1 MKMNKSELASEYLK
15 KGYNCAQSVI
25 KAYACD
31 VGMNEEEAVKMA
43 SVLGGGIGRTGHICG
58 AVSGAALVIGMKF
71 GSTDNTDKHS
81 RNKAYQK
88 ANELLEKFS
97 AQNKS
102 VLCKEL
108 LGYDIKTKEGL
119 KQARESG
126 IMVQKCPGFV
136 SSAAKILESI
146 INATQAS
153 ET

>member
-1 MKMNKSELASEYLK
+1 MNKPEIVSEYMK

-25 KAYACD
+25 KAYAGD
-31 VGMNEEEAVKMA
+31 VGMNEEDGVKMA

-81 RNKAYQK
+81 RDKAYQK

-102 VLCKEL
+102 VLCKDL
-108 LGYDIKTKEGL
+108 LGYDISTKEGL

-126 IMVQKCPGFV
+126 VMVQKCPALV

-146 INATQAS
+146 IS
-153 ET
+153 ETPVSEMK

>member
-1 MKMNKSELASEYLK
+1 MNKSELASEYLK

-25 KAYACD
+25 KAYAGD
-31 VGMNEEEAVKMA
+31 VGMNKEDAVKMA

-71 GSTDNTDKHS
+71 GSTDNTNKQARD
-81 RNKAYQK
+81 KAYQK

-102 VLCKEL
+102 ILCKEL
-108 LGYDIKTKEGL
+108 LGYDIKTPEGL
-119 KQARESG
+119 KQARKSG
-126 IMVQKCPGFV
+126 VMVQKCPELV

-146 INATQAS
+146 IN
-153 ET
+153 ETPVSKTE

>member
-1 MKMNKSELASEYLK
+1 MNKSELASEYLK

-25 KAYACD
+25 KAYAND
-31 VGMNEEEAVKMA
+31 VGMNEEDAVKMA

-126 IMVQKCPGFV
+126 VMVQKCPKLV
-136 SSAAKILESI
+136 LSAAKILESI
-146 INATQAS
+146 INETQMPI
-153 ET
+153 T

>member
-1 MKMNKSELASEYLK
+1 MKKPELASEYMK

-25 KAYACD
+25 KAYAGD
-31 VGMNEEEAVKMA
+31 VGMNEEDAIKMA

-81 RNKAYQK
+81 KDKAYQK
-88 ANELLEKFS
+88 ANELLEKFA

-119 KQARESG
+119 KQARKSG
-126 IMVQKCPGFV
+126 VMVQKCPLFV
-136 SSAAKILESI
+136 SAAAKILEGV
-146 INATQAS
+146 INS
-153 ET
+153 E

>member
-1 MKMNKSELASEYLK
+1 
-15 KGYNCAQSVI
+15 
-25 KAYACD
+25 
-31 VGMNEEEAVKMA
+31 MA

-81 RNKAYQK
+81 RDKAYQK
-88 ANELLEKFS
+88 ANELLEKFA

-102 VLCKEL
+102 LLCKEL

-126 IMVQKCPGFV
+126 VMVQKCPLFV
-136 SSAAKILESI
+136 SAAAKILEGI
-146 INATQAS
+146 INSA
-153 ET
+153 

>member
-1 MKMNKSELASEYLK
+1 MNKPELASDYLK

-25 KAYACD
+25 KAYAGD

-43 SVLGGGIGRTGHICG
+43 SALGGGIGRTGNICG

-81 RNKAYQK
+81 RDKAYQK

-108 LGYDIKTKEGL
+108 LGYDISTDEGL

-126 IMVQKCPGFV
+126 VMVQKVPRSLFFQQRRYWRV
-136 SSAAKILESI
+136 LLVRLQFQK
-146 INATQAS
+146 
-153 ET
+153 